1 MRKKRET
8 KKWQEEIEEIME
20 KWNDEIRFEIEN
32 TLSPPTLW
40 LDEEKATLTMEVKTG
55 DGIDQPYYGEPEEV
69 DRTIE
74 AYEKAGWTLVETRGL
89 MRWVNEGK
97 KACEERPKWLEFEK
111 TIKIPKRVKTSE
123 QLIEFLKKEA
133 ER

>member
-1 MRKKRET
+1 MGRP

-20 KWNDEIRFEIEN
+20 TWNDEIRFEIEN

-40 LDEEKATLTMEVKTG
+40 LDEEKATLTMEIKTG
-55 DGIDQPYYGEPEEV
+55 DGIDQPYYDEPEEV
-69 DRTIE
+69 DKTIE
-74 AYEKAGWTLVETRGL
+74 AYEKSGWTLVETRGL
-89 MRWVNEGK
+89 MRWINEGK
-97 KACEERPKWLEFEK
+97 KTYEERPKWLEFEK